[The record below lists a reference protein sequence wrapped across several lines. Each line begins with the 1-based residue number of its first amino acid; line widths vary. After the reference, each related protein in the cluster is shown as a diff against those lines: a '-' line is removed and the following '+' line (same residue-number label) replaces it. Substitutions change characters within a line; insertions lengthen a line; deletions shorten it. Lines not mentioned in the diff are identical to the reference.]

1 MAFIESFSPLTEAEF
16 GLFAALIY
24 KIAGISLKDTKMSLV
39 SNRLR
44 KRLRALNLRS
54 YREYYDY
61 IASRG
66 QKAEEETVHFINA
79 ITTNETYFFRHEQD
93 FELLK
98 NTIIPEVEKRHTGLK
113 KTLKVWSAASST
125 GEEPYSIAI
134 TVAEAVSDPQNWTIQ
149 IIASDINVEVLRQCE
164 KGIYGPYAVS
174 RLTPYAINKYFDKVK
189 PDSVNGDERYAVRE
203 EYKKMVRFKRH
214 NLKEQFPLTKFDC
227 IFCRNVLIY
236 FDVESKTH
244 VVENLYSSLTDGGY
258 LILGHAESL
267 MRIKSKF
274 SYYRPSIYRR

>member
-1 MAFIESFSPLTEAEF
+1 MAFIESFSPLTDAEF
-16 GLFAALIY
+16 SLFAALIY
-24 KIAGISLKDTKMSLV
+24 KLAGISLKDTKMSLV

-66 QKAEEETVHFINA
+66 ARAEEETVHFINA

-98 NTIIPEVEKRHTGLK
+98 NVIIPEVEKRHAGLK
-113 KTLKVWSAASST
+113 KTLKVWSSASST

-134 TVAEAVSDPQNWTIQ
+134 TVAEAVTDPQNWVIQ
-149 IIASDINVEVLRQCE
+149 IIASDINVEVLKQCE

-174 RLTPYAINKYFDKVK
+174 RLTPYAINKYFDKLK
-189 PDSVNGDERYAVRE
+189 PETAHGEERYAVRE
-203 EYKKMVRFKRH
+203 EFKKMVRFKRH
-214 NLKEQFPLTKFDC
+214 NLKEPFPLTKFDC

-244 VVENLYSSLTDGGY
+244 VVENLYNSLTDGGY

-267 MRIKSKF
+267 MRIKSRF
-274 SYYRPSIYRR
+274 NYYRPSIYRR